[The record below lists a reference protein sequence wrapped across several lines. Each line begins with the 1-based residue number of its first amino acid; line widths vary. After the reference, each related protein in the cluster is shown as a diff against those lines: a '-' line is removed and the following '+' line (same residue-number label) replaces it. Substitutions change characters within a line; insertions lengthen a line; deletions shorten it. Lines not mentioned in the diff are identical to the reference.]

1 MNEGNL
7 VNNKKLKAKTFVFF
21 AVVIIT
27 AIILFAAIPRV
38 IGTVGYAIWLISP
51 FVIAYFISLLLNPMV
66 NGLENR
72 FKIPRGI
79 CSIVVIIL
87 TIGVIGGILS
97 AIVWKIVD
105 EIKNIIED
113 WPMIYENILVTW
125 AGVSN
130 FFADFIAML
139 PEKMQDT
146 MNNISEVALDFLGKI
161 FANTGL
167 VDSAGTFA
175 KKLPEMF
182 IVTIVFLLSLYF
194 MITDSKKVSK
204 TLRKPFSEKFLNKM
218 DNFRTEV
225 KRYVGGYIKAQ
236 LILMCI
242 SFTIILVGLSIL
254 GIRYA
259 PVIALLIAFVDAL
272 PFFGSGAILW
282 PWSAVSF
289 IMGNTLEGVGLII
302 IYLCVILMRQ
312 FLEPKIVSKN
322 IGVHPLITL
331 MSMYVGFKIFSLGGM
346 ILGPLVMVVFVSM
359 NRAGV
364 FEGLFTCI
372 RKFFKQ
378 FVQEIKNIINSLSD
392 KENED
397 EQ

>member
-1 MNEGNL
+1 MS
-7 VNNKKLKAKTFVFF
+7 NKKFKAKTFVFF

-27 AIILFAAIPRV
+27 SIILIAVVPKIIGAA
-38 IGTVGYAIWLISP
+38 GYTIWLISP
-51 FVIAYFISLLLNPMV
+51 FVVAYLISLLLNPMV
-66 NGLENR
+66 NGLEKR
-72 FKIPRGI
+72 FKIPRGV
-79 CSIVVIIL
+79 CTIVVIIL
-87 TIGVIGGILS
+87 TIGVIGGVIS
-97 AIVWKIVD
+97 AVLWKIID
-105 EIKNIIED
+105 EIKNVIED
-113 WPMIYENILVTW
+113 WPIIYENILVAW
-125 AGVSN
+125 DSVSN
-130 FFADFIAML
+130 FFADFTAML
-139 PEKMQDT
+139 PDKMQVA
-146 MNNISEVALDFLGKI
+146 MNNISEVALDFLGKL
-161 FANTGL
+161 FADAGFVGT
-167 VDSAGTFA
+167 AGTFA
-175 KKLPEMF
+175 KKLPGMF

-194 MITDSKKVSK
+194 MITDSKKVSN
-204 TLRKPFSEKFLNKM
+204 TIRKPFSEKFLNKM
-218 DNFRTEV
+218 DSFRVEV

-242 SFTIILVGLSIL
+242 SFTIILIGLSVL

-346 ILGPLVMVVFVSM
+346 ILGPLVMVVIVSM

-364 FEGLFTCI
+364 FEGIFSCI

-378 FVQEIKNIINSLSD
+378 FTIEIKNITNSLSD

>member
-1 MNEGNL
+1 MS
-7 VNNKKLKAKTFVFF
+7 NKKLKAKTLVFF
-21 AVVIIT
+21 AVVII
-27 AIILFAAIPRV
+27 AAVILFTAVPKVLGA
-38 IGTVGYAIWLISP
+38 TGYILWLISP

-66 NGLENR
+66 NVLEKR
-72 FKIPRGI
+72 FKLPRGL
-79 CSIVVIIL
+79 CTIVVIIL
-87 TIGVIGGILS
+87 TIGVIGGIIS
-97 AIVWKIVD
+97 AVIWKIVD
-105 EIKNIIED
+105 EVKNVIED
-113 WPMIYENILVTW
+113 WPIIYDNILVTW
-125 AGVSN
+125 DSVSN
-130 FFADFIAML
+130 FFADFVAML
-139 PEKMQDT
+139 PDKMQNT
-146 MNNISEVALDFLGKI
+146 MNNLSEVALDLLGKL
-161 FANTGL
+161 FADTGI
-167 VDSAGTFA
+167 VDSAGNFA

-194 MITDSKKVSK
+194 MITDSRKVSN
-204 TLRKPFSEKFLNKM
+204 TLRRPFSEKFLNKM
-218 DNFRTEV
+218 DTFRTEV

-242 SFTIILVGLSIL
+242 SFTIILIGLSVL
-254 GIRYA
+254 GIKYA
-259 PVIALLIAFVDAL
+259 PVIALAIAFVDAL

-289 IMGNTLEGVGLII
+289 IMGDTLDGIGLII

-331 MSMYVGFKIFSLGGM
+331 MSMYIGFKIFSLGGM
-346 ILGPLVMVVFVSM
+346 ILGPLVMVVLVSM
-359 NRAGV
+359 HRAGV
-364 FEGLFTCI
+364 FEGLFASI

-378 FVQEIKNIINSLSD
+378 FVCEIKNITNSFGD